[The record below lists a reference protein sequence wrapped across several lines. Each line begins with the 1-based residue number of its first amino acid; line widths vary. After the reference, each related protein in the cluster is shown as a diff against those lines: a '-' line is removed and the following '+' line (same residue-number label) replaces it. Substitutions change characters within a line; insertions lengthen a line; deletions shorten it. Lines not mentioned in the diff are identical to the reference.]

1 MNMEK
6 YFEKVYGLIGYPL
19 GHSFSQVYFNQKF
32 NAENINSQY
41 VNFELPDIEDFP
53 SVIARTPNLSGLN
66 VTIPYKEKIIPYLD
80 QMDPVAARI
89 GAVNVIKIIR
99 DSHGAISALKGYN
112 SDIIGFSDSLR
123 PLLKSWHT
131 KALVLGSGGA
141 SKAVACGL
149 SDLGIQSTIVSRT
162 PAPGRL
168 TYRQLTPEIMAD
180 HTVIVNTT
188 PLGMYPHVD
197 EAPDIPYECLTKRH
211 ICYDLL
217 YNPDTTLFMKKSAE
231 HAATT
236 KNGLEML
243 LLQAFAAWHIWQ
255 S

>member
-1 MNMEK
+1 MEK
-6 YFEKVYGLIGYPL
+6 YFDKVYGLIGRTL
-19 GHSFSQVYFNQKF
+19 GHSFSQTYFNQKF
-32 NAENINSQY
+32 SAENINSQY

-53 SVIARTPNLSGLN
+53 SIIARTPNLSGLN

-80 QMDPVAARI
+80 QMDPVATRI

-99 DSHGAISALKGYN
+99 NSHGEISTLKGYN
-112 SDIIGFSDSLR
+112 TDIIGFSGSLR

-131 KALVLGSGGA
+131 KALILGSGGA

-149 SDLGIQSTIVSRT
+149 SDLGIESVIVSRT
-162 PAPGRL
+162 PAPGRF
-168 TYRQLTPEIMAD
+168 TYGQLTPEIMAE

-188 PLGMYPHVD
+188 PLGMYPHTD
-197 EAPDIPYECLTKRH
+197 KAPDILYEYVTSRH

-217 YNPDTTLFMKKSAE
+217 YNPDTTLFMKKCAE
-231 HAATT
+231 YGATT